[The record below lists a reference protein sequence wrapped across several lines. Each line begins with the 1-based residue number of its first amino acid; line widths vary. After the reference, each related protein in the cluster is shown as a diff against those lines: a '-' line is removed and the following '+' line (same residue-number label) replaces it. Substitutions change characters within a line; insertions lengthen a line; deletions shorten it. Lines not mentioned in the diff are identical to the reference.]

1 MSSGVKV
8 VDSEGV
14 ESFAI
19 ADVCRT
25 VSVDTS
31 VEMVDVVA
39 VCPGVYGVCSVVG
52 LCVIGLVDVVAST
65 GEVACVF
72 VVDSEVDVSVCVA
85 VFVVL

>member
-8 VDSEGV
+8 VDFEDV

-19 ADVCRT
+19 ADVCRM
-25 VSVDTS
+25 VGVDKS

-39 VCPGVYGVCSVVG
+39 VCPGVYGVCSVV
-52 LCVIGLVDVVAST
+52 CAIEFVDVVAST
-65 GEVACVF
+65 CEVACVF

-85 VFVVL
+85 VFVVV